1 MNFREYIKN
10 NRVLYDGA
18 FSTYYAEIN
27 GKCLVPEMAN
37 IKDRETVLKIHK
49 EYVLFRCRRGMI
61 CVQKYRCSCAFFQM
75 QEQRYFIAPLSFSF
89 AALRA
94 YIPSKSGSP
103 ADNTEKSRSWCGLRS
118 RRTTAASGSFQY
130 RRWPSEPQ

>member
-37 IKDRETVLKIHK
+37 IKDRETVLKIQG
-49 EYVLFRCRRGMI
+49 LF
-61 CVQKYRCSCAFFQM
+61 
-75 QEQRYFIAPLSFSF
+75 
-89 AALRA
+89 
-94 YIPSKSGSP
+94 
-103 ADNTEKSRSWCGLRS
+103 
-118 RRTTAASGSFQY
+118 
-130 RRWPSEPQ
+130 

>member
-49 EYVLFRCRRGMI
+49 EYVDAGAVLIQFLYPLYLPFPELSTCR
-61 CVQKYRCSCAFFQM
+61 
-75 QEQRYFIAPLSFSF
+75 
-89 AALRA
+89 
-94 YIPSKSGSP
+94 
-103 ADNTEKSRSWCGLRS
+103 
-118 RRTTAASGSFQY
+118 
-130 RRWPSEPQ
+130 